1 MARKT
6 HSFLGGGPNL
16 KTTYYPN
23 IARGTELDNLQTCEG
38 CLFGRCRLLTLTLPR
53 DVTCHIRP
61 THCVVEGQNEV
72 LLVDEI
78 DFSFIVKRLGR
89 GTEKWER
96 IREGVDSLNGWMKG
110 LGHPG
115 YVG

>member
-1 MARKT
+1 MRRVPFR
-6 HSFLGGGPNL
+6 SLP
-16 KTTYYPN
+16 P
-23 IARGTELDNLQTCEG
+23 IDLDSSS
-38 CLFGRCRLLTLTLPR
+38 R
-53 DVTCHIRP
+53 CHIRI
-61 THCVVEGQNEV
+61 TRCVDEGQKEV

-96 IREGVDSLNGWMKG
+96 IREGVNPLNGWMKG
-110 LGHPG
+110 LGHSG